1 MKNKGP
7 VYNITTGK
15 INFPIDDFA
24 AIDTEGHISYRTG
37 EYTAYSPLP
46 ANNNDQNKQWNRQR
60 QWDPEIHP
68 KKPAGSSGANLMFWQ
83 VIGVLAVLGVTA
95 ALYYYGFK

>member
-15 INFPIDDFA
+15 INFPIDDHA
-24 AIDTEGHISYRTG
+24 AIDTEGHISYRIG
-37 EYTAYSPLP
+37 EYTSYSPMP
-46 ANNNDQNKQWNRQR
+46 VNNKDQNKQWER

-68 KKPAGSSGANLMFWQ
+68 KKLAGSSGANLTFWQ
-83 VIGVLAVLGVTA
+83 VIGVLAVIGVTA
-95 ALYYYGFK
+95 AMYYYG